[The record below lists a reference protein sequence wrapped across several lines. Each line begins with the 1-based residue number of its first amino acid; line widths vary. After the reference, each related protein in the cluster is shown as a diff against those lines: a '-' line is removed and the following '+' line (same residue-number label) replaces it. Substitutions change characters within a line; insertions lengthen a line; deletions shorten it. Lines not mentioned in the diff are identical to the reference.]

1 VEDLKDLA
9 VVDAFPKLD
18 GRNMVMVI
26 APTKKQ
32 AHHEERPAPAEEPQA
47 ATKG

>member
-1 VEDLKDLA
+1 VEDLRDLA
-9 VVDAFPKLD
+9 VVDAAPKQD

-32 AHHEERPAPAEEPQA
+32 PSPASKDEPPHEAPQEA
-47 ATKG
+47 